1 MKHTR
6 NRLLALALALTMTL
20 STLATGA
27 LAVQQTDQ
35 AASTAVT
42 TMAVKTSGKCGKN
55 VKWSYDKKT
64 KTVTI
69 SGKGAMYHYNGT
81 SNGEFAPPWSELDV
95 RKAVVKS
102 GVTTIGARAFAYC
115 PKLTTITLPSTV
127 TTLGAEVF
135 YDSAKIGTVT
145 LPKSLKTVSKTT
157 FQGAYVSGYK
167 VASGSKYFSA
177 SKGVLF
183 NKKKTSLVA
192 YPLRSSATSYTIPKS
207 VKSIEPNAFSMEAL
221 AGNKLKKLTVPTSVT
236 SVKND
241 AFRGLYNCKVYFK
254 GKAPKNLFKGL
265 GNYASIT
272 IYYVKKYESG
282 YKAVKT
288 AVQKQLKKD
297 PFSELEVSFKTWKG

>member
-6 NRLLALALALTMTL
+6 NRLLALALALTMAL

-27 LAVQQTDQ
+27 LAVQQTNL
-35 AASTAVT
+35 AAGTAVT

-69 SGKGAMYHYNGT
+69 SGKGAMANYGGMNTY
-81 SNGEFAPPWSELDV
+81 APPWSDLDV
-95 RKAVVKS
+95 RKVVIKK
-102 GVTTIGARAFAYC
+102 GVTTIGDKAFAHC
-115 PKLTTITLPSTV
+115 EKLQSVTIPEGVTSLGIEIFFDSSTK
-127 TTLGAEVF
+127 LGT
-135 YDSAKIGTVT
+135 IT
-145 LPKSLKTVSKTT
+145 LPKSLKKVNRAT
-157 FQGAYVSGYK
+157 FYGAYVSGYK
-167 VASGSKYFSA
+167 VASGNKYFSA

-192 YPLRSSATSYTIPKS
+192 YPLGSKATSYTIPKS

-221 AGNKLKKLTVPTSVT
+221 APNKLKKLTIPTSVT

-241 AFRGLYNCKVYFK
+241 ALCGLYNCKVYFK
-254 GKAPKNLFKGL
+254 GKAPKNLYKGL
-265 GNYASIT
+265 GNRASIT

-282 YKAVKT
+282 YKSVKKAVD
-288 AVQKQLKKD
+288 KQVKSD
-297 PFSELEVSFKTWKG
+297 PFSELEVYFKTWKG

>member
-69 SGKGAMYHYNGT
+69 SGKGAMANYGGMNTY
-81 SNGEFAPPWSELDV
+81 APPWSDLDV
-95 RKAVVKS
+95 RKIVVKK
-102 GVTTIGARAFAYC
+102 GVTTIGDKAFAHC
-115 PKLTTITLPSTV
+115 ENLQSVTIPEGVTSLGIEIFFDSSTKLGTI
-127 TTLGAEVF
+127 
-135 YDSAKIGTVT
+135 T
-145 LPKSLKTVSKTT
+145 LPKSLKKVNRAT
-157 FQGAYVSGYK
+157 FYGAYVSGYK
-167 VASGSKYFSA
+167 VASGNKYFSA

-207 VKSIEPNAFSMEAL
+207 VKSIEPYAFSMEAL
-221 AGNKLKKLTVPTSVT
+221 ASCKLKKIIVPTSVT
-236 SVKND
+236 SVKSD
-241 AFRGLYNCKVYFK
+241 ALCGLYHCKVYFK
-254 GKAPKNLFKGL
+254 GKAPKNLYKGL
-265 GNYASIT
+265 GNRAGLT

-282 YKAVKT
+282 YKSVKT

-297 PFSELEVSFKTWKG
+297 PFSELEVYFKTWKG

>member
-6 NRLLALALALTMTL
+6 NRLLALALALTMAL
-20 STLATGA
+20 STLATGT
-27 LAVQQTDQ
+27 LAVQQTDL
-35 AASTAVT
+35 AAGTAVT

-69 SGKGAMYHYNGT
+69 SGKGAMANYGGMNTY
-81 SNGEFAPPWSELDV
+81 APPWSDLDV
-95 RKAVVKS
+95 RKAVIKK
-102 GVTTIGARAFAYC
+102 GVTTIGDKAFAHC
-115 PKLTTITLPSTV
+115 ENLQSVTIPEGVTSLGIEIFFDSSTKLGTI
-127 TTLGAEVF
+127 
-135 YDSAKIGTVT
+135 T
-145 LPKSLKTVSKTT
+145 LPKSLKKVNRAT
-157 FQGAYVSGYK
+157 FYGAYVSGYK
-167 VASGSKYFSA
+167 VASGNKYFSA

-297 PFSELEVSFKTWKG
+297 PFSELEVYFKTWKG